1 VNNISLFESVLVNLR
16 IFRFDFLKCG
26 HPDRS
31 VFFKEMDLERLRKA
45 AELAK
50 SLENEL
56 SPEALAALQLALG
69 ERTAA
74 AEAAAKEN
82 DVVVT
87 GPVLKTTEDYQ
98 LSQFWYSEETGVSLA
113 NLSRELAAEILLS
126 EKKSTTSSSSSGDDN
141 VDRKAIIA
149 CLSCPSVFKA
159 LLAVERDSP
168 LAVKVDAYVFE
179 FDKRFEVFGDK
190 FVFYDYNYPKNLP
203 RELLGQCDVILIDPP
218 FLNRDTLEG
227 FAKTV
232 SLLQRSSSTRV
243 LLCTGAVMLNHA
255 RELLSLRPTRAK
267 VTHAQNRLS
276 NPFALYVNFDV
287 KEDHPFLLG
296 IDAEAE
302 AFIHQ

>member
-1 VNNISLFESVLVNLR
+1 M
-16 IFRFDFLKCG
+16 D
-26 HPDRS
+26 
-31 VFFKEMDLERLRKA
+31 DLERLRKA

-74 AEAAAKEN
+74 AEAATKEN

-87 GPVLKTTEDYQ
+87 GSVLKTSEDYQ

-126 EKKSTTSSSSSGDDN
+126 EKKSATSSSSGDDN
-141 VDRKAIIA
+141 ADRKAIIA

-159 LLAVERDSP
+159 LLAVEKDSP
-168 LAVKVDAYVFE
+168 LAVKVDAFVFE

-203 RELLGQCDVILIDPP
+203 TELLGQCDVILIDPP

-227 FAKTV
+227 FTKTV

-243 LLCTGAVMLNHA
+243 LLCTGSVMLNHA
-255 RELLSLRPTRAK
+255 RELLNLRPTRAR
-267 VTHAQNRLS
+267 VTHAQYRLS
-276 NPFALYVNFDV
+276 IPFALYVNFEV

-296 IDAEAE
+296 IDVEAE

>member
-1 VNNISLFESVLVNLR
+1 MSFDNLR
-16 IFRFDFLKCG
+16 ILFWRSDYLRFVIRG
-26 HPDRS
+26 IYIAMS
-31 VFFKEMDLERLRKA
+31 DLERLRKA

-56 SPEALAALQLALG
+56 SPEALAALKLALG
-69 ERTAA
+69 ERSAA

-82 DVVVT
+82 DVVET
-87 GPVLKTTEDYQ
+87 GSVLATTEDYQ

-113 NLSRELAAEILLS
+113 NLSRELAAEILSS
-126 EKKSTTSSSSSGDDN
+126 ESSLSSSSLQ
-141 VDRKAIIA
+141 DRKAVIA

-179 FDKRFEVFGDK
+179 FDKRFEVFGEK
-190 FVFYDYNYPKNLP
+190 FIYYDYNYPKNVP
-203 RELLGQCDVILIDPP
+203 DSLLGQCDVIIIDPP

-227 FAKTV
+227 FATTV
-232 SLLQRSSSTRV
+232 SLLKRSSSTKV

-255 RELLSLRPTRAK
+255 KELLNLRPTRAK

-287 KEDHPFLLG
+287 KEDHPFLQG
-296 IDAEAE
+296 IDKEAE
-302 AFIHQ
+302 AFIHT